1 MMPTVVRDNERSY
14 AIDSISQINDL
25 TRRYTLQIKK
35 AGGERTV
42 STSRNTRMF
51 PDIVLYGDDERTRII
66 QGWELKLPDTI
77 ITDEDFIKD
86 AQRKANSLGLN
97 SCFIWNFTSGVL
109 YIKDKDDNF
118 QAVKQWN
125 DTNHIRSRADVET
138 YRRDWEQAIENI
150 IIDLNQFFLKGDIL
164 GTSLGEAIS
173 DSVMA
178 TIIERNKSLVAT
190 ELRNNANT
198 NAIMGAGLD
207 IWWDE
212 VKTEFSADEPDKY
225 KAYAKILLLN
235 WTNRIVFAHLIKR
248 HHNAA
253 TYINNISVETTP
265 KEANTIFESI
275 SIACD
280 FYSVFSSLDY
290 NTCIPQET
298 WADLMELNQFLIENG
313 ISEIEQT
320 SLQAI
325 LENTVST
332 SKRELAGQFTTPTKL
347 AEILARITIIDW
359 SKPCLDPCC
368 GTGSISQAIL
378 CNKKDAFNIGTAVKT
393 TWASDKY
400 SYPLQVANIS
410 LTSSE
415 TINEPSL
422 VFKHNVL
429 NLECGENIKVIN
441 PSNGELLYLKI
452 PRFGAITS
460 NLPFVPFEIIKDDDL
475 QLINRV
481 LGEVRNNTNV
491 KLSRRSDLYCFIIF
505 ALHKLLEDG
514 GRIGVITSN
523 SWLGTSWGKEF
534 FKALN
539 EYFEVNQI
547 HISGNKRWFDNAK
560 IITVIL
566 VLTKKV
572 EIAPPKSNT
581 FLTLYKWN
589 KPLSEIENEPES
601 VDIIVRSALLDREL
615 NANVI
620 QLSRYT
626 YQQITDLQNLNLS
639 LNALFHSVMWLL
651 DIKEKLIPINEVFT
665 VFRGER
671 RGWDNMFYPADG
683 HGIEPI
689 CVKRVLKNARRV
701 TSLFAEAD
709 NDAFCCSFSKEELSR
724 QNLIGALNWIE
735 RFEDGVNNTG
745 QPLKKSLRR
754 SNMYWY
760 EMRDTAT
767 ADICTA
773 MNPDQRLFFAKFQEP
788 TFINQRLI
796 GLKKKSHY
804 QDIELYHALLNSI
817 IGLFYIEAIGF
828 GRGLGAL
835 DITSTTLK
843 NAFMLDPIQ
852 ISDED
857 RFVILSKFAILS
869 NRDVMNTM
877 QEIEQVD
884 RSEFDITVLRAFG
897 IEDIYPDIKNSLI
910 SMQKARLSVR

>member
-1 MMPTVVRDNERSY
+1 MYTVVRENERSY
-14 AIDSISQINDL
+14 GIDLISQINDISQ
-25 TRRYTLQIKK
+25 RYTLQIKK
-35 AGGERTV
+35 AGGERTI
-42 STSRNTRMF
+42 STGRNTRMF
-51 PDIVLYGDDERTRII
+51 PDVILYGDAERTRIL
-66 QGWELKLPDTI
+66 QGWELKLPNTL

-109 YIKDKDDNF
+109 YVKDEGNNF
-118 QAVKQWN
+118 QVAKQWN
-125 DTNHIRSRADVET
+125 DTNHIRSRADVGT
-138 YRRDWEQAIENI
+138 YRNDWEQTIEDI
-150 IIDLNQFFLKGDIL
+150 IIDLNQLFLNGDIF
-164 GTSLGEAIS
+164 GSSLGGVIS
-173 DSVMA
+173 DSAVV
-178 TIIERNKSLVAT
+178 TIIERNKSLVAS

-198 NAIMGAGLD
+198 NAIMGASLD
-207 IWWDE
+207 VWWDE
-212 VKTEFSADEPDKY
+212 VKIEFSADEPDKY

-265 KEANTIFESI
+265 QEANEIFESI

-280 FYSVFSSLDY
+280 FYNVFSSLDY
-290 NTCIPQET
+290 NTSIPQKT
-298 WADLMELNQFLIENG
+298 WADLMELNQLLIENG

-320 SLQAI
+320 SLQTI
-325 LENTVST
+325 LENSVST

-359 SKPCLDPCC
+359 SKPCIDPCC

-378 CNKKDAFNIGTAVKT
+378 SNKKAAFNIETAVRT

-415 TINEPSL
+415 TINEPSR

-429 NLECGENIKVIN
+429 NLQCGENIEVVN
-441 PSNGELLYLKI
+441 PANGELLHLEI
-452 PRFGAITS
+452 PRFGAIAS

-475 QLINRV
+475 QIINEIIE
-481 LGEVRNNTNV
+481 EVRNSTNIN
-491 KLSRRSDLYCFIIF
+491 LSRRSDLYCFIIF
-505 ALHKLLEDG
+505 ALHKLVESD

-547 HISGNKRWFDNAK
+547 HISGNKRWFNNAQ
-560 IITVIL
+560 IVTIIL
-566 VLTKKV
+566 VLTKKTGISSP
-572 EIAPPKSNT
+572 ENNT
-581 FLTLYKWN
+581 LMSFYKWN
-589 KPLSEIENEPES
+589 KSLSEIENEPES
-601 VDIIVRSALLDREL
+601 LDIIVRSVLLDREL
-615 NANVI
+615 NSNVI
-620 QLSRYT
+620 ELSRYT
-626 YQQITDLQNLNLS
+626 HQQITDLQNLNIS
-639 LNALFHSVMWLL
+639 LNALFHNVMWLL
-651 DIKEKLIPINEVFT
+651 DIKEKLIPLSEVFT

-671 RGWDNMFYPADG
+671 RGWDHMFYPADG

-689 CVKRVLKNARRV
+689 CIKRVLKNARRV

-709 NDAFCCSFSKEELSR
+709 NDAFCCSFSKEELR
-724 QNLIGALNWIE
+724 QQELIGTLNWIE
-735 RFEDGVNNTG
+735 RFENGVNGTG
-745 QPLKKSLRR
+745 RPLTEVLRR
-754 SNMYWY
+754 SNMHWY

-767 ADICTA
+767 ADICTT
-773 MNPDQRLFFAKFQEP
+773 MNPDQRLFFAKFEEP

-817 IGLFYIEAIGF
+817 IGMFYIEAIGF

-835 DITSTTLK
+835 DINNTTLK
-843 NAFMLDPIQ
+843 NAFMLDPNQ
-852 ISDED
+852 VSDEN
-857 RFVILSKFAILS
+857 RLEILNKFAIMS

-877 QEIEQVD
+877 QEIEQAD
-884 RSEFDITVLRAFG
+884 RAEFDIAVLRAFD
-897 IEDIYPDIKNSLI
+897 IENIYPDIKNSLI